1 MAYDC
6 SVSGPAIHYRIS
18 AIHPNLAAFPVKFH
32 FFTAQFPNLSRPK
45 DKLFRTFIVLFPVS
59 IAIYINDVFVNPN
72 LVLIGK
78 FIVTL
83 ISTILIC
90 EGARILIYNSRK
102 WFPRQRILFTLLSG
116 LAFTT
121 IVLTAGVLIRHYL
134 SNGTWETLVMVDS
147 HFFING
153 NKVVIGLLGNS
164 FLTAIFIFPFLL
176 AGFEIIYHSWLVNSA
191 KRENEKLEKEKLRAE
206 LQQLKGIVNPHFLF
220 NNLNSLSSLIAENP
234 KQAQDFLDELTKV
247 FRYLLRNND
256 TELVTLAQELQ
267 FIESY
272 YHLLQTR
279 YGRAVNMK
287 IEIDESQLSK
297 LIPPLTLQLLVE
309 NAVKHNTI
317 SKTSPLEIEIIS
329 EKMDRLLVRNNISSK
344 VGKTESTGIG
354 LQNINARYK
363 MMDQPGP
370 VITKDDR
377 SFSVE
382 IQLIEPTI
390 IPENS

>member
-1 MAYDC
+1 
-6 SVSGPAIHYRIS
+6 
-18 AIHPNLAAFPVKFH
+18 
-32 FFTAQFPNLSRPK
+32 
-45 DKLFRTFIVLFPVS
+45 
-59 IAIYINDVFVNPN
+59 
-72 LVLIGK
+72 
-78 FIVTL
+78 
-83 ISTILIC
+83 
-90 EGARILIYNSRK
+90 
-102 WFPRQRILFTLLSG
+102 
-116 LAFTT
+116 
-121 IVLTAGVLIRHYL
+121 
-134 SNGTWETLVMVDS
+134 MVDS

-279 YGRAVNMK
+279 YGR
-287 IEIDESQLSK
+287 D
-297 LIPPLTLQLLVE
+297 
-309 NAVKHNTI
+309 
-317 SKTSPLEIEIIS
+317 
-329 EKMDRLLVRNNISSK
+329 
-344 VGKTESTGIG
+344 
-354 LQNINARYK
+354 
-363 MMDQPGP
+363 
-370 VITKDDR
+370 
-377 SFSVE
+377 
-382 IQLIEPTI
+382 
-390 IPENS
+390 